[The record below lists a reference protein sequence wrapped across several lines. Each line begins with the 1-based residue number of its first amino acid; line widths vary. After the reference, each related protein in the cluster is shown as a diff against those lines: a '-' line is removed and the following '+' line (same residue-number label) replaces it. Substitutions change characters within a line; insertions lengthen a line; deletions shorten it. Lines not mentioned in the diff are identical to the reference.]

1 VSFAQRLHR
10 IDIRLRLGLLQDTTA
25 IERQVQREIAEAEAR
40 RARSAVT
47 TVKTEAQVKFDAERL
62 RKEIKEIEDKAKQ
75 LPRVRPLSENRA
87 IETGANF
94 ISETFLFCVTG
105 GIIVFEYWRQR
116 RKEAERRDGV
126 SDKLDVLDGRIE
138 RIERALGVEPL
149 KELDKPAL
157 LALPATPQS
166 ALEKDPSEETKSSDS
181 TQNSTRDAEGRIMLK
196 EQNKKK

>member
-10 IDIRLRLGLLQDTTA
+10 IDIRLRLGLLQDTSA

-149 KELDKPAL
+149 KELDNPAL

-166 ALEKDPSEETKSSDS
+166 ALKKDPSEETKSSDS
-181 TQNSTRDAEGRIMLK
+181 TQNSTRDAEGRIVLK